1 MPPEI
6 HRGSSSRLDVLK
18 RSGVPKRLWEQML
31 PSGIQRD
38 YGNKWFAPF
47 VTLERFNPHSPDNEL
62 GEPYAR
68 PQIQQAIRNPIT
80 YTDYWKKRL
89 ASYNERQRRPTDPRI
104 DKSEEDRLF
113 DLLVTQQPETLTLD
127 SLAEAAHDL
136 AADETIQPADLV
148 RGYVRLAAQVY
159 PFLNEPPE
167 GHEAAE
173 RLLREYGINPGEI
186 AEE

>member
-1 MPPEI
+1 MLPEI
-6 HRGSSSRLDVLK
+6 DRGSSSRLDVLK
-18 RSGVPKRLWEQML
+18 RSGVPDRLLEQML

-47 VTLERFNPHSPDNEL
+47 IILERFNPHDTDNEL

-68 PQIQQAIRNPIT
+68 PQILRAIRNPIT

-89 ASYNERQRRPTDPRI
+89 ASYNEHQRRPTDPPLDDPER
-104 DKSEEDRLF
+104 KRLLV
-113 DLLVTQQPETLTLD
+113 LLVTQQPETITLD
-127 SLAEAAHDL
+127 RLAEAAHDL
-136 AADETIQPADLV
+136 AAHETLASADLV

-173 RLLREYGINPGEI
+173 RLLREYGINPREI